1 MIPPGT
7 ENKPSELGVILHDKR
22 ADSGALLLVR
32 HGVSVPAVLERELSE
47 LLEKLAADA
56 GGPIV
61 LTVPSN
67 AEEDLNPFAGIDAS
81 EHDRP
86 DVETTA
92 RLVSL
97 LGPGH
102 VHEWHRWP
110 RHLAL
115 VSEAALDVLA
125 QPGITRRNAPDRL
138 RAAGGKILLAD
149 SLFLDEPSSPLFR
162 QDALEPHESRRPP
175 AWSGL
180 CERLDG
186 WLRSGLADRAGEEL
200 AEYAAAEKP
209 VTLHVTHSWGGGV
222 AQWIE
227 SFIDADAGG
236 LNLQLRSEGPQS
248 GEGCGQRFS
257 LYLSNRLDEPVASW
271 WLQPPLLSTAAE
283 NPAYGAILREIVER
297 HGVGRV
303 IVSSLVGHG
312 LDVLATGVPTI
323 QVLHDYY
330 PAWPLLGIHPGPY
343 VSDSGGVDLER
354 ALEEHELLP
363 ELADHDAAAWSDL
376 ARRWRQMVVNRGVR
390 MAAPSRSVATL
401 IGRLDPSW
409 SDIDIEIIPHGM
421 PPLPGEGMVAARE
434 REDGKLRL
442 VVPGRIHDGK
452 GRRLLLEA
460 LPRLR
465 EFAHIYLVGSD
476 KYGES
481 FHGMAGVDI
490 ILQFERDSLRELL
503 TRIGPHAACL
513 LSVVPETFSYTL
525 SEMQQLGIPVLATR
539 VGSLEERIDDGSS
552 GWLIEPDAAALVEKV
567 RWLHENRSEIGTL
580 RQRLAEFDLPGP
592 ARMVQH
598 YDRLCL
604 PRPASRR
611 CDRAFGLLAAQ
622 AAGATYSALEQ
633 AAEVRRL
640 RDERTELKSEV
651 SKRTRWAEER
661 ERARKEEEKRR
672 IRWVDELERQLD
684 ERFLELQ
691 DTRATYEAQL
701 ERQQQEQRD
710 IVCKLEGM
718 LGEVREE
725 HERVLASLSWRITKP
740 FRFTRRVLANLGH
753 ARAWNPLRWP
763 LLLSQASRTIRT
775 RGVKGALL
783 RAQLDKGQVIP
794 DPIET
799 ARVAEIGDPEPPAR
813 LPKSDEPKVSIVI
826 PVYNKW
832 EYTAACLRSLAE
844 TAAEAPFE
852 VIVVDDG
859 SSDETPERL
868 EKIEG
873 LTAIRNEQ
881 NLGFI
886 GSCNRGAEAARG
898 EFIVMLNND
907 TQVLKGWLDALLDTF
922 AQFPD
927 TGIAGGRLVFPDGRM
942 QEAGGIV
949 FNDGSGWNYGKF
961 DKPDRPEYQFV
972 READYCSGACIMM
985 PTGLFR
991 ELGGFDDHYAPAYYE
1006 DTDLAFRVR
1015 AKGLKA
1021 RVQPAATIVHHEG
1034 ATSGTDLGSGAKR
1047 FQAVNRE
1054 KFLERWK
1061 DELPKFPS
1069 PIVNPEDRV
1078 EIRRARD
1085 HRLKGR
1091 VLVIDAYTPE
1101 PDQDSGS
1108 LRLVYLLKCFR
1119 DLGYGVTFM
1128 PDNQAFAGRYSE
1140 ELQALGIE
1148 VVYQPWLQSLQKFF
1162 GEHGPAL
1169 DFIMVSRHYVA
1180 SKYIGMV
1187 RRYCPDAKFIFDTV
1201 DLHYLREERMA
1212 ELENSLPLKRTAAQT
1227 KRSELAVINGAD
1239 ATLVVSPVEKTVLEE
1254 SAPGARVHII
1264 SNVHEVT
1271 GSRKPWSERRDLY
1284 FVGGYQHPPNI
1295 DAAQWFVGSIW
1306 PLIHARLPD
1315 VTFHLIGSKAPDSVR
1330 ALDGNGVKFHGFVES
1345 MEPWLDNCRLSVAPL
1360 RYGAG
1365 IKGKVNIS
1373 MARGQPVVA
1382 TPMAVEGMFARPG
1395 RDVMVAETA
1404 EEFADAVVKIYQDE
1418 DLWNLVSMSGQ
1429 ENVNR
1434 YFSVETA
1441 RLGLQE
1447 LLGSL

>member
-7 ENKPSELGVILHDKR
+7 ENKPAELGAILHEKR
-22 ADSGALLLVR
+22 ADVGALLLAQ
-32 HGVSVPAVLERELSE
+32 HGLSVPAVIERKLSE

-56 GGPIV
+56 GAPIV
-61 LTVPSN
+61 LTVLSN
-67 AEEDLNPFAGIDAS
+67 AEEDLNPFAGIDLL
-81 EHDRP
+81 EQDRP
-86 DVETTA
+86 DAETTA
-92 RLVSL
+92 GLVTI
-97 LGPGH
+97 LGPGL

-110 RHLAL
+110 GHLTML
-115 VSEAALDVLA
+115 SESALDTLA
-125 QPGITRRNAPDRL
+125 RPGITIRNAVDRL
-138 RAAGGKILLAD
+138 RAAGGKLLLAD
-149 SLFLDEPSSPLFR
+149 SLFLDAPDLPLFR
-162 QDALEPHESRRPP
+162 LEELDPHEKRRPP
-175 AWSGL
+175 SWAGL
-180 CERLDG
+180 CERLDD
-186 WLRSGLADRAGEEL
+186 WLRSGLAKRA
-200 AEYAAAEKP
+200 ATDVAAYAKAEKT

-222 AQWIE
+222 AQWVG
-227 SFIDADAGG
+227 SFIDADSAGV
-236 LNLQLRSEGPQS
+236 NLQLRSEGPQS
-248 GEGCGQRFS
+248 GKGCGQRFS
-257 LYLSNRLDEPVASW
+257 LYLANHLDCHVASW
-271 WLQPPLLSTAAE
+271 WQQPPLLSTETE
-283 NPAYGAILREIVER
+283 NPAYRESLRNVVTR

-303 IVSSLVGHG
+303 IVSSLVGHSMDA
-312 LDVLATGVPTI
+312 LRTGVPTI

-330 PAWPLLGIHPGPY
+330 PAWPLLGIHPGSY
-343 VSDSGGVDLER
+343 LEEDGVDLER
-354 ALEEHELLP
+354 AFREQDLLP
-363 ELADHDAAAWSDL
+363 QLADHDAGTWSEL
-376 ARRWRQMVVNRGVR
+376 ARRWRETVVNHGVR
-390 MAAPSRSVATL
+390 AAAPSRSVADL
-401 IGRLDPSW
+401 LRRLDPAW

-421 PPLPGEGMVAARE
+421 PPLPGDRMVEARA

-460 LPRLR
+460 LPELR
-465 EFAHIYLVGSD
+465 EYAHVYLVGAD

-503 TRIGPHAACL
+503 AQIGPHAACL
-513 LSVVPETFSYTL
+513 LSIVPETFSYTL

-539 VGSLEERIDDGSS
+539 VGSLEERIDDGLT
-552 GWLIEPDAAALVEKV
+552 GWLIEPDAASLVEKV
-567 RWLHENRSEIGTL
+567 RWLHENRLETEAM

-598 YDRLCL
+598 YERLCL
-604 PRPASRR
+604 PKPATRQ
-611 CDRAFGLLAAQ
+611 CDRPFSLLSAQ
-622 AAGATYSALEQ
+622 AAGAMFAAMAQSAE
-633 AAEVRRL
+633 ARRL
-640 RDERTELKSEV
+640 RAERANLKSEV
-651 SKRTRWAEER
+651 ARRTRWAEEL
-661 ERARKEEEKRR
+661 ERARKEEEERR
-672 IRWVDELERQLD
+672 IHWVGELERQLD

-691 DTRATYEAQL
+691 HTRADYERLEQ
-701 ERQQQEQRD
+701 ERQE
-710 IVCKLEGM
+710 IVGTLEGM
-718 LGEVREE
+718 LEEVRGA

-740 FRFTRRVLANLGH
+740 FRFARRVLVNLGQ
-753 ARAWNPLRWP
+753 AQAWNPLRWP
-763 LLLSQASRTIRT
+763 LLVSQASRTVRT
-775 RGVKGALL
+775 RGMKGALL
-783 RAQLDKGQVIP
+783 RAQQDKNQPLPESVQ
-794 DPIET
+794 T
-799 ARVAEIGDPEPPAR
+799 ARVAEIGDPEPPAN
-813 LPKSDEPKVSIVI
+813 LPTAEEPMVSIVI
-826 PVYNKW
+826 PVHNKW

-844 TAAEAPFE
+844 TTAEAPFE
-852 VIVVDDG
+852 VIVVDDA
-859 SSDETPERL
+859 SSDDTPKHLREV
-868 EKIEG
+868 EG

-886 GSCNRGAEAARG
+886 GSCNRGAKAARG

-907 TQVLKGWLDALLDTF
+907 TQVLEGWLDALLDTF

-985 PTGLFR
+985 RTELFR
-991 ELGGFDDHYAPAYYE
+991 ELDGFDEHYAPAYYE

-1047 FQAVNRE
+1047 YQAVNRE

-1061 DELPKFPS
+1061 EELPKFPA
-1069 PIVNPEDRV
+1069 PIVNPDDRA

-1108 LRLVYLLKCFR
+1108 LRLVYLLKCYR

-1148 VVYQPWLQSLQKFF
+1148 VVYQPWLQSLHKYL
-1162 GEHGPAL
+1162 GEHGPAF

-1180 SKYIGMV
+1180 SKYVGMA

-1227 KRSELAVINGAD
+1227 KRSELAVINAAD

-1254 SAPGARVHII
+1254 SAPGARVHVI

-1271 GSRKPWSERRDLY
+1271 GSRKPWAERKDLY

-1306 PLIHARLPD
+1306 PLIRARLPD

-1404 EEFADAVVKIYQDE
+1404 EEFADAVVKIYEDE